1 MSASQPRL
9 ARSGQSR
16 AVEALGFVVI
26 FPRQFSAKPLVSAKP
41 LAGKH
46 TCSFRFDIQ
55 KSGADAAAELRRV
68 AKSSAA
74 VKPNWETVHE

>member
-16 AVEALGFVVI
+16 AVETLGFVVI
-26 FPRQFSAKPLVSAKP
+26 FPRQFSAKPL
-41 LAGKH
+41 AGKH
-46 TCSFRFDIQ
+46 TSSFRFDIQ

>member
-26 FPRQFSAKPLVSAKP
+26 FPRQFPAKP

-46 TCSFRFDIQ
+46 TSSFRFDIQ
-55 KSGADAAAELRRV
+55 NPAPMRRPSFEALRSLRLQ
-68 AKSSAA
+68 
-74 VKPNWETVHE
+74 

>member
-55 KSGADAAAELRRV
+55 NPAPMRRPSFDALRSLRLQ
-68 AKSSAA
+68 
-74 VKPNWETVHE
+74 